1 MKNLMHTNLCERRP
15 QATVGAHHVVGGAT
29 PWPHPAT
36 SGSLKVHAFCP
47 CKKFIE
53 LINVLPS

>member
-1 MKNLMHTNLCERRP
+1 MHTNLCERRP

-36 SGSLKVHAFCP
+36 SGPLKVHAFVRA
-47 CKKFIE
+47 KS
-53 LINVLPS
+53 L